1 MRSGVLSKSIMKAKI
16 KMMKKDELESN
27 VPPNLRDLYLFK
39 SPIDF
44 KNQDQQDKKDNQ
56 GDAKYIQNIKLVDK
70 V

>member
-1 MRSGVLSKSIMKAKI
+1 MKAKI
-16 KMMKKDELESN
+16 KMTKKDELESN